1 MRIFMSL
8 AIILLL
14 SSCASTGVMI
24 PLKMEDGPL
33 LISFIISEKYY
44 AEIEREDDSY
54 SLFIP
59 ELYIRKLKLKDYEG
73 EDGSLLLSN
82 TEKHINIRISDD
94 MLYFFHD
101 GFFEYIPYSLPPKT
115 GGDYYPSG

>member
-24 PLKMEDGPL
+24 PLKMEDGPP

-73 EDGSLLLSN
+73 ED
-82 TEKHINIRISDD
+82 
-94 MLYFFHD
+94 
-101 GFFEYIPYSLPPKT
+101 
-115 GGDYYPSG
+115 